1 MSEPPAQPA
10 LDQPPPAVAPRERRR
25 IGRLIV
31 LGVLA
36 VLVVAASGWLFGT
49 EQGRRFLDREQL
61 RQLGVSARGWVDAHP
76 VSFVLMFLAAYVVC
90 AITLM
95 PVWWLQMLAGFAF
108 GLWVGLAWVM
118 AGSTCGA
125 LATAVTSRWL
135 GEEWVR
141 ERIVSGGRRRRKKP
155 GMMERVM
162 AGVGRN
168 GLLVVLICRL
178 SYPVPYGISNYLFGL
193 TGIKLR
199 EIAIGTALGGAPV
212 YAGWVAAGARPEWMR
227 RWEFWA
233 IVIGVNLLILAPL
246 LIRSMRSS
254 STAGPRPEELS
265 ALG

>member
-1 MSEPPAQPA
+1 MSDLPA
-10 LDQPPPAVAPRERRR
+10 QPPPADVARDRRR
-25 IGRLIV
+25 VGRLV
-31 LGVLA
+31 VLA
-36 VLVVAASGWLFGT
+36 VLAVLAAAASGWLFGT
-49 EQGRRFLDREQL
+49 EQGRRFLDRDQL
-61 RQLGVSARGWVDAHP
+61 AQLGVAARGWVDRNP
-76 VSFVLMFLAAYVVC
+76 VSFVAMFILAYVVC
-90 AITLM
+90 AVTLM
-95 PVWWLQMLAGFAF
+95 PVWWLQMLAGFAL
-108 GLWVGLAWVM
+108 GLWAGLGWVM

-141 ERIVSGGRRRRKKP
+141 DRIVGNRRRRKKP

-162 AGVGRN
+162 AGVDRN
-168 GLLVVLICRL
+168 GLLVVLVCRL

-227 RWEFWA
+227 RWEFWT

-246 LIRSMRSS
+246 LIRSMRASS
-254 STAGPRPEELS
+254 AAGPRPEELS

>member
-1 MSEPPAQPA
+1 MSEPATQPLPAPSGPA
-10 LDQPPPAVAPRERRR
+10 AVPPARRR
-25 IGRLIV
+25 LGRLFV
-31 LGVLA
+31 LGILA
-36 VLVVAASGWLFGT
+36 VLVVAAGGWLFGT
-49 EQGRRFLDREQL
+49 EQGQRFHDPKQL
-61 RQLGVSARGWVDAHP
+61 TQLGTSARAWVDSNP
-76 VSFVLMFLAAYVVC
+76 VSFVAMFLAAYVVC

-95 PVWWLQMLAGFAF
+95 PVWWLQMLAGFALDLWA
-108 GLWVGLAWVM
+108 GLGCVM
-118 AGSTCGA
+118 VGSTCGA

-141 ERIVSGGRRRRKKP
+141 ERVVGNRRRRKKP

-162 AGVGRN
+162 AGVDRN

-199 EIAIGTALGGAPV
+199 DIAVGTALGGAPV
-212 YAGWVAAGARPEWMR
+212 YAGWVAAGARPDWIG

-233 IVIGVNLLILAPL
+233 VVIGVNLLILGPL
-246 LIRSMRSS
+246 LIQSMRSS
-254 STAGPRPEELS
+254 SSAEGPRPEELS